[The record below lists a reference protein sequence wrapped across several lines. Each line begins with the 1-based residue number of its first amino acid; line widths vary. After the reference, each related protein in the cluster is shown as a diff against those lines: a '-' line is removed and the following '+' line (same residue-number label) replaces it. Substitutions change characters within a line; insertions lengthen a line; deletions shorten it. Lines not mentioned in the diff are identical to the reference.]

1 MMLPPEL
8 AADVRRRAVR
18 PRGLPDG
25 DWAWSQDDAR
35 LALASLAGSIVAVFQ
50 ADAYAMPFGQ
60 REVIH
65 TGRSASYFHH
75 PGELALQFAER
86 SRQLAGEFVDTGS
99 SDELFVLYFS
109 DQNDAEAAYGSS
121 NARAG

>member
-18 PRGLPDG
+18 PPGLPDG

-50 ADAYAMPFGQ
+50 VDVYAMPFGQ

-65 TGRSASYFHH
+65 TGRIASCFYH

-86 SRQLAGEFVDTGS
+86 SRHLAGEFIDTGS

-109 DQNDAEAAYGSS
+109 DQDDAEAAYGSS